1 MIMFE
6 SSAYNRK
13 TLYKKFK
20 DFNWQNLSIEI
31 YLDSSIAA
39 YFFNKLKERK

>member
-1 MIMFE
+1 MIVFE
-6 SSAYNRK
+6 SK
-13 TLYKKFK
+13 EEIDKKFK